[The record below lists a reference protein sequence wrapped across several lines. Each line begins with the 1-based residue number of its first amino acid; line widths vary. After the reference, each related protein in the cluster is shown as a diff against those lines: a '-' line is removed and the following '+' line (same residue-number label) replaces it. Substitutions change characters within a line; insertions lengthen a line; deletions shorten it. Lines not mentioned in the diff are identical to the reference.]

1 MTAVF
6 WDNEGV
12 ILGNVMV
19 RGETVYSDAY
29 ISTLKEL
36 MEAFQTISS
45 SQESGRN
52 LASAWQCQA
61 THKLEDLGSYYS
73 LWLDSITLFTLFQWS
88 STLSP
93 LQGCLEPWR
102 RLSATW
108 RLKTVIWLVHLELS
122 YMNRTKCGR
131 QKIHINTHT
140 HLSSLAQCW
149 KSGGRVCKNVGM
161 QSNHQSSFCVIFII

>member
-6 WDNEGV
+6 WDNEGL

-52 LASAWQCQA
+52 LASA
-61 THKLEDLGSYYS
+61 
-73 LWLDSITLFTLFQWS
+73 
-88 STLSP
+88 
-93 LQGCLEPWR
+93 
-102 RLSATW
+102 
-108 RLKTVIWLVHLELS
+108 
-122 YMNRTKCGR
+122 
-131 QKIHINTHT
+131 
-140 HLSSLAQCW
+140 
-149 KSGGRVCKNVGM
+149 
-161 QSNHQSSFCVIFII
+161 